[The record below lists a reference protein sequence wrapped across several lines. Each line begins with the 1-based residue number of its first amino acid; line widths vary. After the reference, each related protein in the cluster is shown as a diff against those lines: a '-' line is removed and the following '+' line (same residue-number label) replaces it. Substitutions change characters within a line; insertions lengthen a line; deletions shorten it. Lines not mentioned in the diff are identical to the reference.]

1 MLCFCFA
8 SSSDFVLP
16 ILNSIY
22 HHQGQN
28 LSEIAQTQAKNL
40 PLALLPEEFAQI
52 WVQLPSN
59 FWSLPLLNQK
69 YELGVV
75 ITQPAHQNHGK
86 TIKSPIESWATEHKI
101 KTFTPEKIGTE
112 TEALASFKL
121 DLGIVASY
129 GQLLSSKVL
138 AIPNFGWI
146 NWHPSK
152 LPKYRGPTPMQSFIA
167 SGANQTALTWIE
179 MTKGMDAGDMILQVN
194 QELEPTFDIVD
205 LALKM
210 GDLGANTWAIVACL
224 HLYQQTFEQ
233 YDFSIAQSP
242 SEVSICQLL
251 QKSDAHLKPETQTAW
266 QIYNHFRA
274 YKTFPGSK
282 FFSQYFKQD
291 VKIVQLDFDF
301 LNSQSVQYSLD
312 FKELLTN
319 SGVLDP
325 KYIFGEFYK
334 LKNQVFIICQDQTLL
349 PVKTLQLLETNN
361 RISLA
366 GYNF

>member
-1 MLCFCFA
+1 MLCFAFA
-8 SSSDFVLP
+8 SSSDFTLP
-16 ILNSIY
+16 ILSSIY

-69 YELGVV
+69 YKLGLV
-75 ITQPAHQNHGK
+75 ITQAAHQNRGK
-86 TIKSPIESWATEHKI
+86 TIKNPVESWAKEHKI
-101 KTFTPEKIGTE
+101 QSFTPHKISQEIE
-112 TEALASFKL
+112 TLSSFKL

-129 GQLLSSKVL
+129 GQILSTKVL
-138 AIPNFGWI
+138 AVPNFGWI

-167 SGANQTALTWIE
+167 SGQDETALTWIE
-179 MTKGMDAGDMILQVN
+179 MAKGMDSGPMILQIN
-194 QELEPTFDIVD
+194 QELEPSSNIVD

-210 GDLGANTWAIVACL
+210 GNLGANTWAIVACL

-233 YDFSIAQSP
+233 YEFSMVQNPDEAST
-242 SEVSICQLL
+242 CQLL
-251 QKSDAHLKPETQTAW
+251 DKNDAQVKPETQTAW
-266 QIYNHFRA
+266 QIWNHFRA
-274 YKTFPGSK
+274 YKNFPGSR
-282 FFSQYFKQD
+282 FLSQYFKQD
-291 VKIVQLDFDF
+291 VKLVELDFEV
-301 LNSQSVQYSLD
+301 LAQQSKQFDLS
-312 FKELLTN
+312 FRELLSN

-325 KYIFGEFYK
+325 KNIFGEFYK
-334 LKNQVFIICQDQTLL
+334 QKNQIYLICQDQTLL
-349 PVKTLQLLETNN
+349 PVKTVQLLETNSK
-361 RISLA
+361 ISLA